1 MKAQRAAGTKP
12 EMALR
17 RRVHAMG
24 LRYLVDAQL
33 PLPGLRRR
41 RADLLFRGARVAVF
55 VDGCYWH
62 ACPAHSTK
70 PKSNAAWWEQ
80 KLATNVAR
88 DRDTDA
94 RLAETGW
101 TAVRVWE
108 HEDPD
113 EGSQRVAAAVYAA
126 RASQTP
132 RSTRR

>member
-24 LRYLVDAQL
+24 LRYLVDAHL
-33 PLPGLRRR
+33 PMPGLRRR

-88 DRDTDA
+88 DRDTDT
-94 RLAETGW
+94 RLAEAGW

-132 RSTRR
+132 RSMRR